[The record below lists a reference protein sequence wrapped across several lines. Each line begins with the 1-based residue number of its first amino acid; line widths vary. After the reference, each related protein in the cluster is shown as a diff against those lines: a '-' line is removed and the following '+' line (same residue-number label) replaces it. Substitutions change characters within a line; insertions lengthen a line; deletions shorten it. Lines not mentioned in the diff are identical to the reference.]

1 MVNTPAP
8 SSSRRWTL
16 LLFAVVAAALS
27 SAGPAQAF
35 DAELVDLHRISSA
48 ALPQARVA
56 LSVAS
61 TDRRTEAPS
70 TSATGGGSPAV
81 DTPAVRL
88 ALDPGAADCPPVLRH
103 TFNRL
108 QTGEPQ
114 SLCQFRGK
122 VLLVV
127 NTASFCGYT
136 SQYEGLEALYRKY
149 RDRGLVVVGFPTND
163 FGSQEP
169 GTNKEIAE
177 FCRTTYGIQFPM
189 FEKTSVGRLDANP
202 FYATLIEQSGQRP
215 RWNFHKYVIDR
226 TGRTIKSFGSD
237 VTPEQQDL
245 VGLIE
250 RLLAERP
257 GAAKG

>member
-1 MVNTPAP
+1 MTTAP
-8 SSSRRWTL
+8 YLSNLHRWTL
-16 LLFAVVAAALS
+16 LLFIAASLLAASAGAAPKHDKELIDLHMSFSTSQPLSPLAPIAEASGSDAGAGGRVASRGAGQPAATPAALL
-27 SAGPAQAF
+27 AMDNGAC
-35 DAELVDLHRISSA
+35 
-48 ALPQARVA
+48 PQ
-56 LSVAS
+56 
-61 TDRRTEAPS
+61 
-70 TSATGGGSPAV
+70 
-81 DTPAVRL
+81 
-88 ALDPGAADCPPVLRH
+88 VLRH

-149 RDRGLVVVGFPTND
+149 KDRGLVVVGFPTND

-189 FEKTSVGRLDANP
+189 FEKTTVGRLDANP

-226 TGRTIKSFGSD
+226 SGRSVRSFASD
-237 VTPEQQDL
+237 TTPEQKDL

-250 RLLAERP
+250 RLLAEKP
-257 GAAKG
+257 GATQG

>member
-1 MVNTPAP
+1 MINTPTL
-8 SSSRRWTL
+8 SNLRRWTL
-16 LLFAVVAAALS
+16 PLVMVVAAVMS
-27 SAGPAQAF
+27 SAGPVHAF
-35 DAELVDLHRISSA
+35 DEELVDLHMFSTASLPLAPAPFPGASA
-48 ALPQARVA
+48 
-56 LSVAS
+56 
-61 TDRRTEAPS
+61 RRAPAAAPLL
-70 TSATGGGSPAV
+70 ATGGGARAAAAPAL
-81 DTPAVRL
+81 RL
-88 ALDPGAADCPPVLRH
+88 AMDPAAAECPPLLRH

-202 FYATLIEQSGQRP
+202 FYATLIGQSGQRP
-215 RWNFHKYVIDR
+215 RWNFHKYVVDR
-226 TGRTIKSFGSD
+226 NGRTVRSFGSD
-237 VTPEQQDL
+237 VTPEQKDL
-245 VGLIE
+245 VELIE

-257 GAAKG
+257 GATKG

>member
-1 MVNTPAP
+1 MIFSTSPPLSPVAPTTGTPVSDEDAGGKVAPRSAGLPAATPAA
-8 SSSRRWTL
+8 L
-16 LLFAVVAAALS
+16 LAMDNGAC
-27 SAGPAQAF
+27 
-35 DAELVDLHRISSA
+35 
-48 ALPQARVA
+48 PQ
-56 LSVAS
+56 
-61 TDRRTEAPS
+61 
-70 TSATGGGSPAV
+70 
-81 DTPAVRL
+81 
-88 ALDPGAADCPPVLRH
+88 VLRH

-149 RDRGLVVVGFPTND
+149 KDRGLVVVGFPTND
-163 FGSQEP
+163 IGTQEP
-169 GTNKEIAE
+169 GTNNEIAE
-177 FCRTTYGIQFPM
+177 LCRTTYGIQFPM

-226 TGRTIKSFGSD
+226 SGRSVRSFGSD
-237 VTPEQQDL
+237 TTPDQKDL

-250 RLLAERP
+250 RLLAEKP
-257 GAAKG
+257 GAAQG